1 MMVGAYAADYFKLG
15 RCPLWMKRPTSPGL
29 QVCLQESI
37 RSADD
42 PRGPPAAGISEFS
55 AVIGPMQQ
63 RLPLTLPAEK
73 IARLAIHLQL
83 PYVPADR
90 GPALDLSCIFVRKPP
105 APIIAAVPLKPA
117 ARVFAMDPA

>member
-1 MMVGAYAADYFKLG
+1 MMVGAYAADDFKPG

-29 QVCLQESI
+29 QVCLQESR

-42 PRGPPAAGISEFS
+42 SGGPPVAGISEFP

-83 PYVPADR
+83 TDVPSDR
-90 GPALDLSCIFVRKPP
+90 GPAFDLPCVFVR
-105 APIIAAVPLKPA
+105 
-117 ARVFAMDPA
+117 